1 MPKINE
7 RLTLFINFSIAL
19 IVTFFGGSILRNN
32 YLNAGVCLGL
42 TGGLLIL
49 QILLS
54 TFDFTNFKLARKDWF
69 GLGTATVFGLISLWL
84 ARLGIIELATNSY
97 PQTTLTYS
105 SAATMG
111 VSIPPGGVDRRVSR
125 SGNILDML
133 FYHRETAEIEV
144 ILIPIV

>member
-69 GLGTATVFGLISLWL
+69 GLGTATVFGQIGR
-84 ARLGIIELATNSY
+84 AH
-97 PQTTLTYS
+97 
-105 SAATMG
+105 
-111 VSIPPGGVDRRVSR
+111 V
-125 SGNILDML
+125 
-133 FYHRETAEIEV
+133 
-144 ILIPIV
+144 